1 MTRGEILKVEEFR
14 NHWQTLYGDT
24 LPLGHRLR
32 HAFPNRWFR
41 IHTLPESKRYPEN
54 PAETTEIL
62 RRHNTIISDLLEP
75 NNEFTLI
82 LMTFSTQEKP
92 ERPDAQFSLEH
103 PEKLEWL
110 RTDLDDEIY
119 LHFWISWHVWQPG
132 MLDDLLR
139 HVMNDSLRFAI
150 SSVQKKCV
158 YAPYDGGGDII
169 LELPEQRNTMR
180 GQYSSWLSKHPQGL

>member
-1 MTRGEILKVEEFR
+1 MTRGEILSVEEFR

-82 LMTFSTQEKP
+82 LMTFPTQEKP
-92 ERPDAQFSLEH
+92 ERPDAQFSLEN

-139 HVMNDSLRFAI
+139 HVMNDSLRFVI

-158 YAPYDGGGDII
+158 YAPYDGGADVI
-169 LELPEQRNTMR
+169 LEFPEQRNTMR
-180 GQYSSWLSKHPQGL
+180 EKYSSWLSLHPQRL